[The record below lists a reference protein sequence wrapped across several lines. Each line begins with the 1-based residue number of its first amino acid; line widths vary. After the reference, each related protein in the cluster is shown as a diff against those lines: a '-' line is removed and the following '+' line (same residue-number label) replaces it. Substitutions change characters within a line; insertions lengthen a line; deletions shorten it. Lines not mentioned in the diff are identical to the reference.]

1 MDEDVQSLLQTHRHR
16 QAFERLLDLFEL
28 KLFRM
33 AITYL
38 TGQGRA
44 EEVTQDIF
52 LKLWQVLPAYDGRAA
67 PPPGS
72 IRSPETRASRRFA
85 LFLRDFCGRQII
97 VHVLDELVVGG
108 NLVPLAAFLVQP

>member
-72 IRSPETRASRRFA
+72 IRSPETRAARRFA
-85 LFLRDFCGRQII
+85 PRPTGERFHSIRSQNRSRPGLQR
-97 VHVLDELVVGG
+97 
-108 NLVPLAAFLVQP
+108 